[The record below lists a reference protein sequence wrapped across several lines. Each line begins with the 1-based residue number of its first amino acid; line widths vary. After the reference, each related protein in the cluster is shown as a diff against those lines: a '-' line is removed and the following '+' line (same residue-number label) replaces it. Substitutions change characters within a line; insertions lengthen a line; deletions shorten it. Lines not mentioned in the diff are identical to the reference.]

1 MAALP
6 NPKTMAAISA
16 RIEAFKAR
24 GQSAPEVDQ
33 EPPKPVQTEAGPG
46 LMRCA
51 LHGVY
56 RRRVEFGKP
65 APCYA
70 CVDDRRQ
77 FRSPEEAASRA
88 AERVE
93 DRMDRIGLVGRYR
106 SATFD
111 TFLAETDA
119 QRAALQACR
128 AFAEGLP
135 GSAPPWLIGPCGTGK
150 SHLLAAIAHH
160 MAFSRALSPKITTPR
175 AIVRRLRATWA
186 KGAEETED
194 DVRNAVA
201 LDPDL
206 LLLDEA
212 GLGFGTDAE
221 LVQLYDVIGE
231 RYDYAKPTVLASNL
245 SVAELRAALGD
256 RIFDRLREGARVV
269 ALDGPSF
276 RGRSAA
282 RHDPGGASSLPQ
294 PSRHDRP

>member
-1 MAALP
+1 MAASP
-6 NPKTMAAISA
+6 SPKTMAAISA

-24 GQSAPEVDQ
+24 GLTAPEVDQ
-33 EPPKPVQTEAGPG
+33 EEPPQPAQTEEGPG

-56 RRRVEFGKP
+56 RRRVDAGKP

-70 CVDDRRQ
+70 CDDDRRWK
-77 FRSPEEAASRA
+77 RTPDEAAARA

-111 TFLAETDA
+111 TFVTETDA

-128 AFAEGLP
+128 AFAEGQP
-135 GSAPPWLIGPCGTGK
+135 GSAPTWLIGPCGTGK
-150 SHLLAAIAHH
+150 THLLAAIAHH
-160 MAFSRALSPKITTPR
+160 MTFSRAMAVKLTTPR

-206 LLLDEA
+206 LLLDET

-231 RYDYAKPTVLASNL
+231 RYDFEKPTVLASNL

-276 RGRSAA
+276 RGRT
-282 RHDPGGASSLPQ
+282 
-294 PSRHDRP
+294 